1 MRSCGMRLNG
11 VPQPSSIPPPAVA
24 SSSQALPPSFD
35 IEAEFTQLL
44 SSMGALQREVNLIGE
59 HVE

>member
-1 MRSCGMRLNG
+1 MRLNG